1 MLVKSQFLQRNLL
14 CPLKLGDGSASTWA
28 RNGTGPPTWCSYWRY
43 VAIFWVPCNLTGNVL
58 RTPHHDAD
66 GAQEWE
72 CYKTGGFSRI
82 VYFQTKELCPP
93 TTNNHRLGLM
103 IFRYHK
109 FGAST
114 CNGHLSNVYC
124 DHTGCFILLPD
135 HISKGNIFIFCF
147 SHNPRKNPLVS

>member
-114 CNGHLSNVYC
+114 WQRPPFKCVLWPYRLLYVASWSHL
-124 DHTGCFILLPD
+124 
-135 HISKGNIFIFCF
+135 
-147 SHNPRKNPLVS
+147 PRKTSSYLASHTAPEKTLL